1 MDDESAY
8 AGRWVARLRGKIIAQ
23 GSTPEEARCA
33 AQRIRHKETPEIIFM
48 PPAQGFFDS
57 LLEAIAAALPA
68 DQPFYLVGGAV
79 RDRLLNR
86 STHDLDFVLPGDA
99 LAVGRRLARALGAAY
114 YPLDEERGTARLI
127 LQTAD
132 QTRLFLDLASYR
144 GGDLESDLRG
154 RDFTINAMALD
165 IRSRTLIDILGGAA
179 DLKDKILRACSPS
192 TFEDDPV
199 RILRAVRQAAAFGLH
214 ILPETR
220 QAMRQAVQ
228 HLLRVSPE
236 RLRDET
242 FRILEGPR
250 PSVCLRALDLL
261 GVLPLLLP
269 ELPALKGL
277 AQPRPH
283 VHDAWTHTLAV
294 LDHLETILNALAPA
308 YDPEKA
314 ADLLNG
320 LLVLRL
326 GRYRQQ
332 IGAHLASAIVP
343 ERSLR
348 GLLFL
353 AALYHDVSKPAA
365 RHLDEN
371 GGLHF
376 YGHDQDGAEV
386 AARRALAF
394 RFSSDEIERLKIIV
408 ANHMR
413 FHFHVKRL
421 KEEGKEPS
429 RRAIYRFFRRAD
441 SAGVDLVLLGLADLR
456 ATYEQTLPQETWKAA
471 LDVARILL
479 ENWWEKPEETVAP
492 PRLLTGTDLLSEFA
506 LTPGPQIGAL
516 LEAVREAQA
525 TGLITTRPQ
534 ALDFV
539 RQQLSQ
545 TPQGEK

>member
-23 GSTPEEARCA
+23 GSTPEEAKRA
-33 AQRIRHKETPEIIFM
+33 AQRIRHKETPEIVFM
-48 PPAQGFFDS
+48 PPTQGFFDP
-57 LLEAIAAALPA
+57 LLETIAAALPA
-68 DQPFYLVGGAV
+68 DQPLYLVGGAV

-86 STHDLDFVLPGDA
+86 LTHDLDFVLPGNA
-99 LAVGRRLARALGAAY
+99 LAIGRRLARALDAAY

-127 LQTAD
+127 LKTED
-132 QTRLFLDLASYR
+132 GTRLFLDFASYR
-144 GGDLESDLRG
+144 GADLESDLRG
-154 RDFTINAMALD
+154 RDFTINAMAWD
-165 IRSRTLIDILGGAA
+165 IRSHTLIDILGGAK

-220 QAMRQAVQ
+220 QAMRQAAQ
-228 HLLRVSPE
+228 QLIRVSPE
-236 RLRDET
+236 RLRDEI

-250 PSVCLRALDLL
+250 PSACLRALDLL
-261 GVLPLLLP
+261 GILPLTFP
-269 ELPALKGL
+269 ELPALKGI
-277 AQPRPH
+277 AQPQPH

-294 LDHLETILNALAPA
+294 LDHLEIILNALAPT

-332 IGAHLASAIVP
+332 IGAHLASDIVP

-353 AALYHDVSKPAA
+353 AALYHDISKPDSSI
-365 RHLDEN
+365 LDEN
-371 GGLHF
+371 GNLHF
-376 YGHDQDGAEV
+376 YGHDKSGAEV
-386 AARRALAF
+386 IARRASVLH
-394 RFSSDEIERLKIIV
+394 FSSDEIKRLKTIV

-421 KEEGKEPS
+421 NEENKEPT
-429 RRAIYRFFRRAD
+429 RRAIYRFFRAAN

-471 LDVARILL
+471 LDIARTLL

-492 PRLLTGTDLLSEFA
+492 PRLLTGTDLLSEFT

-525 TGLITTRPQ
+525 MGLIINRAQ
-534 ALDFV
+534 ALEFV
-539 RQQLSQ
+539 RQRLNE
-545 TPQGEK
+545 TAQGEK